1 MREIRAVK
9 PWAHLG
15 AAEQR
20 LARLSMGASGY
31 DFIGDMGG
39 DVLGGCPRA
48 CEGAVRGI

>member
-20 LARLSMGASGY
+20 LAPKHGVRVVMTSL
-31 DFIGDMGG
+31 
-39 DVLGGCPRA
+39 VTW
-48 CEGAVRGI
+48 AVVC